1 MRIIKYT
8 MPFVTILGIVLLG
21 FLGRIY
27 GIQDAK
33 ISELGRK
40 TNFAQVRIQGRI
52 NAEVRLHSASD
63 DARGE
68 TSSVEFDVD
77 DGTGVIRVRCYE
89 DTTQELQA
97 ESKIPALGD
106 QVNLVGNYQFKAK
119 RQFVILGSSADL
131 TILPADQKTQ
141 KDDHGRN

>member
-8 MPFVTILGIVLLG
+8 MPFVTILGIILLG

-27 GIQDAK
+27 GIQEAR

-52 NAEVRLHSASD
+52 SGEVRLHSSN

-68 TSSVEFDVD
+68 TSSLEFEVD
-77 DGTGVIRVRCYE
+77 DGTGIIRVRCYE

-97 ESKIPALGD
+97 ESKVPVRGD
-106 QVNLVGNYQFKAK
+106 QVSLVGNYQFKA
-119 RQFVILGSSADL
+119 
-131 TILPADQKTQ
+131 
-141 KDDHGRN
+141 